1 MIRTNPLHL
10 DTHGLTLE
18 AMEQWGKDLTEQQ
31 KSINWWI
38 GDLAIAAKA
47 ELGEDNYSQVFPV
60 DVSPGLIQRCEAVAR
75 AYPLEYRN
83 PEATWSIHMQHKNA
97 TNRFELVA
105 AAVNAGRTSDEE
117 RQHTAKV
124 KEKTEA
130 KETNRSRWLLAVDV
144 NYFLHRFWF
153 SGVGVESAVAVSK
166 WIGRTVERL
175 KEKNLTDLACCL
187 DSKTNH
193 RKELTL
199 QWEDKYKDRPTKEP
213 ELANQLQ
220 LVHEL
225 LQAKGFA
232 CISQEGMEADDCM
245 ASLASQFDGH
255 VTLLTQDKDCRQCLS
270 SKCNML
276 LDVEWIEDPTSGE
289 KLPDYKWLSTKLH
302 LEQTSL
308 KDKDGK
314 PIPGT
319 GIDPSKWVEF
329 QCLMGD
335 ATDGIK
341 GAVGIGKE
349 IAANLVRWFGTA
361 EAAIQ
366 AAKDDDERITKKKR
380 DALIEFE
387 PKLEITRKLVTL
399 RSDLRIPTSTRI

>member
-1 MIRTNPLHL
+1 MARMNPLYL
-10 DTHGLTLE
+10 DTTGLKLE
-18 AMEQWGKDLTEQQ
+18 QMEQWGKDLNNEQ

-47 ELGEDNYSQVFPV
+47 LLGEDNYSQVFPI
-60 DVSPGLIQRCEAVAR
+60 DISIGLVQRCEAVAR
-75 AYPLEYRN
+75 AYSPQERN
-83 PEATWSIHMQHKNA
+83 PGASWTIHMKHKNNP
-97 TNRFELVA
+97 NRVALVA
-105 AAVNAGRTSDEE
+105 AAVAAGRTSDEE
-117 RQHTAKV
+117 RKANQASKM
-124 KEKTEA
+124 EQDD
-130 KETNRSRWLLAVDV
+130 NQRRWLLAVDV

-153 SGVGVESAVAVSK
+153 SGAGVESAVAVSE

-175 KEKNLTDLACCL
+175 KEKNLSDLACCL
-187 DSKTNH
+187 DSHTNH

-199 QWEDKYKDRPTKEP
+199 EWEDKYKDRPTKDP
-213 ELANQLQ
+213 ELANQLR

-245 ASLASQFDGH
+245 ASFAKQFDGH

-270 SKCNML
+270 PKCNML

-289 KLPDYKWLSTKLH
+289 MLPDYKWLSTKLH

-308 KDKDGK
+308 KDKEGK

-366 AAKDDDERITKKKR
+366 AAKDDDPRITKAKR
-380 DALIEFE
+380 EALIEFE
-387 PKLEITRKLVTL
+387 SKLEITRKLVTL
-399 RSDLRIPTSTRI
+399 RTDLPLPAATKI